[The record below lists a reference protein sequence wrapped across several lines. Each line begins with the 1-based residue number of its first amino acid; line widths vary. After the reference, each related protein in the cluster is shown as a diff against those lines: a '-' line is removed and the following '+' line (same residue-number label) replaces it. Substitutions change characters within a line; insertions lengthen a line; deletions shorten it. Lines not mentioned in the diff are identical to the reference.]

1 MPWGSS
7 SVRGGRNKVAYVY
20 MYLCAGESHFGELKM
35 AAPPEDMDISGKM
48 GGLNQSHLLHMR

>member
-1 MPWGSS
+1 M
-7 SVRGGRNKVAYVY
+7 AYVY